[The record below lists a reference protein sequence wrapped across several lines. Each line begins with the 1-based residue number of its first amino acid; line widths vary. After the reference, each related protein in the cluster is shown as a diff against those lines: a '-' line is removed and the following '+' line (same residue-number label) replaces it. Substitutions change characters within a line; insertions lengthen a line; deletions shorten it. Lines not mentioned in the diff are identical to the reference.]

1 MYNALKKIRNYF
13 NPDQEYILMFSGG
26 VDSSC
31 ILGAAIDANININP
45 VWINNGLNRATE
57 KEIIQQAN
65 NLGAKNLK
73 IINIETNKEICA
85 NPVNRCYLCKKSIL
99 NSINKPNKI
108 IVDGTTKS
116 DLGNYRPGSKA
127 LDEYSVKSILAE
139 CGIDKKTATDIAIH
153 FGASANLAGMESC
166 LATRFNY
173 NLQITR
179 EKIDVIRNIERFIIQ
194 QTGDYNVRCRIDDE
208 DHMRIELTN
217 EDAFAKLVL
226 KDFSEKIIN
235 LSKGITM
242 FVTLDLKPSRPN
254 EYDKRIKK

>member
-1 MYNALKKIRNYF
+1 MYNALRKIQGYF
-13 NPDQEYILMFSGG
+13 KHDKEYTLMFSGG

-31 ILGAAIDANININP
+31 LLGAAINATINIKP

-57 KEIIQQAN
+57 KEIIQQAH

-73 IINIETNKEICA
+73 IINIETTGKVYS
-85 NPVNRCYLCKKSIL
+85 NPVNRCYLCKKNIL
-99 NSINKPNKI
+99 TSINEPNKI
-108 IVDGTTKS
+108 IVDGTTIS

-153 FGASANLAGMESC
+153 FGASADLAGIESC

-173 NLQITR
+173 NLQITQ
-179 EKIDVIRNIERFIIQ
+179 EKINIIRNIERFIIQ
-194 QTGDYNVRCRIDDE
+194 QTGDYDVRCRIDDE
-208 DHMRIELTN
+208 DHMRIELKK
-217 EDAFAKLVL
+217 EDAFTKFVL
-226 KDFSEKIIN
+226 KDFRKKIIN

-254 EYDKRIKK
+254 EYDKKIKR